1 VASSCDFSHEAL
13 QNQAAGGQ
21 DADVLRLQNQQQLQE
36 INQLK
41 VCCALARRRMCL
53 HLVIYPLAQAAA
65 DAEARHFEAEAQR
78 FEAEIQR
85 VEVENQRVEAEAQ
98 RVEAE
103 NQRLR
108 EEIQRLMLAA
118 SSPSA
123 AHQQHHL
130 QHRRH
135 F

>member
-1 VASSCDFSHEAL
+1 MASSCDFSHEAL

-41 VCCALARRRMCL
+41 VCCASACRPMCL
-53 HLVIYPLAQAAA
+53 HLVIYPIVQAAA
-65 DAEARHFEAEAQR
+65 DAEAQR

-85 VEVENQRVEAEAQ
+85 VEAENQRVAAEAQ
-98 RVEAE
+98 RFEAE
-103 NQRLR
+103 IQRLR
-108 EEIQRLMLAA
+108 EEIQRLTLAA

-123 AHQQHHL
+123 ASSATS
-130 QHRRH
+130 
-135 F
+135 

>member
-13 QNQAAGGQ
+13 QNQAAGGH
-21 DADVLRLQNQQQLQE
+21 DADVLRLQNQQLRQE
-36 INQLK
+36 NDQLK
-41 VCCALARRRMCL
+41 VCCALARLPTCL

-65 DAEARHFEAEAQR
+65 DAEAQR
-78 FEAEIQR
+78 FEAEALRFEAEALRFEAENQR
-85 VEVENQRVEAEAQ
+85 VEAEAQRVEAEAQ

-123 AHQQHHL
+123 ASSTTS
-130 QHRRH
+130 
-135 F
+135 

>member
-1 VASSCDFSHEAL
+1 M

-41 VCCALARRRMCL
+41 VCCATACRPMCL
-53 HLVIYPLAQAAA
+53 HLVIYPLVQA
-65 DAEARHFEAEAQR
+65 ETQRFEAEAQR
-78 FEAEIQR
+78 FEAEAQR
-85 VEVENQRVEAEAQ
+85 FEAEAQ

-108 EEIQRLMLAA
+108 EELQRLMLAA

-123 AHQQHHL
+123 ASSTTS
-130 QHRRH
+130 
-135 F
+135 